1 MSLASLQLN
10 KGCRSR
16 QLFKESQHSYWTGPR
31 VETLHTYTLRL
42 PPKTGLYPWAASTGG
57 FCSALPKFFT
67 HIGNRGVPST
77 TQKKSQA
84 PSQLFWDSLAK
95 FRGVWG
101 NPARPCLQAPLPAGW
116 RTTLQPQARHWEWKT
131 CWEKR
136 TRALCYGRMHIP
148 RQHWAEHHDGWTK
161 GAASIIEGCY
171 YWGATRHNGLQF
183 SNLQSK
189 VSGPSFRVDSLD
201 TDTFTGSEKAH

>member
-16 QLFKESQHSYWTGPR
+16 RLFKESQHSYWTGPR
-31 VETLHTYTLRL
+31 VETLHTYTLLL

-67 HIGNRGVPST
+67 HLGNRGVPST
-77 TQKKSQA
+77 TQKKAKLHHSCFETA
-84 PSQLFWDSLAK
+84 WLSLEECAETLPGPACRLLCLLIGGQLCSHEPGTGR
-95 FRGVWG
+95 RG
-101 NPARPCLQAPLPAGW
+101 RS
-116 RTTLQPQARHWEWKT
+116 
-131 CWEKR
+131 
-136 TRALCYGRMHIP
+136 ALCYGRTHIP

-171 YWGATRHNGLQF
+171 NWGATRHNGLQF

-189 VSGPSFRVDSLD
+189 MSGPSFRVDSLD
-201 TDTFTGSEKAH
+201 TDTFTDSEKAH